1 MSSISSKI
9 HLICLLQKHSDAK
22 LELEQMLLV
31 VDEADKPEIQENIS
45 FYDANLSGLTQE
57 LQQLKREG
65 LFTVSVCD
73 KDCDIASKWG
83 SLISMVLF
91 TLSYSK
97 LQRKKFRTQTQL
109 LTVNKP

>member
-1 MSSISSKI
+1 MP
-9 HLICLLQKHSDAK
+9 K

-73 KDCDIASKWG
+73 KDCDIASKRG
-83 SLISMVLF
+83 IIDFYGTIHIELQQTSKEKIS
-91 TLSYSK
+91 
-97 LQRKKFRTQTQL
+97 
-109 LTVNKP
+109 NANAIAHCE